1 MKNNNE
7 ININKNIT
15 GVNEMESEEES
26 AIKQQ
31 LQQPPGNNDEGEVDE
46 VDYVPVSNGNVRNGI
61 LKSNNDLE
69 KSCVVCNGTMTDH
82 KDPKD
87 KRQLSNIFKLKPKI
101 SDCEVKVCVK
111 NNLHTLDKL
120 QLFKFYQRKR
130 SDPTMDRIVSPTQKK
145 PKFTKSITIARLF
158 GNNYNPKN
166 SIIDAK
172 NKNILTT
179 KPPAYKS
186 EKFLKADTETT
197 NNGNTS
203 NEDTQSLSGSSVL
216 STETYAARHP
226 HHVKPFKT
234 LSRSFGKLLRRNY
247 SSVDISIPDP
257 EYKVSYLGN
266 VLTGWA
272 RGKSMLTLLFY
283 YSSLWSKLKFN
294 DVRKFQSFHNNNE

>member
-7 ININKNIT
+7 ININNNIT

-26 AIKQQ
+26 AFKQQ
-31 LQQPPGNNDEGEVDE
+31 LQPGNTEEGEVDE
-46 VDYVPVSNGNVRNGI
+46 VDYVPVSNGHVRNGI
-61 LKSNNDLE
+61 LKSSNEE
-69 KSCVVCNGTMTDH
+69 KSCVVCKHEQSNGKDMT
-82 KDPKD
+82 DPKD
-87 KRQLSNIFKLKPKI
+87 KKQLSNIFKLKPKI

-130 SDPTMDRIVSPTQKK
+130 SDPTCDRIVSPTQKK
-145 PKFTKSITIARLF
+145 PKFTKSITIAKLF

-166 SIIDAK
+166 SIIDSK
-172 NKNILTT
+172 NKNILVA
-179 KPPAYKS
+179 KPPLLKS
-186 EKFLKADTETT
+186 EKFHKADTENS
-197 NNGNTS
+197 NNSQSNS
-203 NEDTQSLSGSSVL
+203 NNEDTQSLSGSSVL
-216 STETYAARHP
+216 SSETTYPSRH
-226 HHVKPFKT
+226 HAKPFKT

-272 RGKSMLTLLFY
+272 RGKSRFFNLLIHFCGQMSMFSY
-283 YSSLWSKLKFN
+283 IRIIS
-294 DVRKFQSFHNNNE
+294 